1 MECISES
8 LINQR
13 PSDNELVYVDD
24 GSVKYTEVT
33 GRTMTV
39 RMNDGNYYTSASSLT
54 FSFGN
59 ANGDLGLDTG
69 SESSGTDTWYYLYA
83 IPAAAAN
90 TFTIT
95 ASLRSPVDGT
105 PGPVGDSTY
114 KYIGAFMNLSNNNI
128 LSFSLSAE
136 KFLFSALFLELDVTG
151 SFAYT
156 LHSLKYSPKT
166 AKAISAIL
174 RLNIPAE
181 LVVAAFSK
189 PNTGSGGA
197 CLVQATNDEQSWGYC
212 EMNLDPLNPA
222 TAYYSCI
229 YVQCGI
235 VWCF

>member
-1 MECISES
+1 MHCAADEVLKHNGTAWECISES

-13 PSDNELVYVDD
+13 PSDNRLVYVDD
-24 GSVKYTEVT
+24 SSVNYTEVT

-39 RMNDGNYYTSASSLT
+39 RMNDGNYYTSTSPLT

-128 LSFSLSAE
+128 LSFSQLSAE
-136 KFLFSALFLELDVTG
+136 KFLFSAYLQELDVTG
-151 SFAYT
+151 SFADT

-166 AKAISAIL
+166 AKAITLSFKTQHTGGIG
-174 RLNIPAE
+174 ICG
-181 LVVAAFSK
+181 FSVK

-197 CLVQATNDEQSWGYC
+197 CLIRANNDEHLLG
-212 EMNLDPLNPA
+212 LL
-222 TAYYSCI
+222 
-229 YVQCGI
+229 
-235 VWCF
+235 